1 MSVSPMRASF
11 RRRFNDRA
19 QHRPNRLPQSLDGR
33 EGMAVASTDPTYRA
47 AVERRVVEASR
58 AVLAGHLSIT
68 AGSRILVGY
77 AFELGVE
84 NDPVFLDF
92 RGIDS
97 ETDTFPVGDVRAQW
111 SSAALAR
118 EDAERERY
126 EGQVRAVV
134 QENCRLL
141 IARYG
146 SSAV

>member
-1 MSVSPMRASF
+1 
-11 RRRFNDRA
+11 
-19 QHRPNRLPQSLDGR
+19 
-33 EGMAVASTDPTYRA
+33 
-47 AVERRVVEASR
+47 VEAAR
-58 AVLAGHLSIT
+58 AVLSGHLSII
-68 AGSRILVGY
+68 AGSRLLVGY

-97 ETDTFPVGDVRAQW
+97 ETDTFPMGDVRPQW

-126 EGQVRAVV
+126 ERQVRAVV
-134 QENCRLL
+134 QENCRVL